1 VKRVQVQVLVPVDV
15 TGYGRVEEGVQDLPE
30 ELGQVLV
37 ERGFATPVPARD
49 SAPEGTSLGDNPG
62 KKKK

>member
-1 VKRVQVQVLVPVDV
+1 VQVLVAVDV

-30 ELGQVLV
+30 DLAQLLV
-37 ERGFATPVPARD
+37 ERGFALPVPAED
-49 SAPEGTSLGDNPG
+49 SAPEDASPGDSG